1 MRHASRVPVCWR
13 AHSESTAPAL
23 YWTPRE
29 GAQDPASSPRDP
41 GDKASLRRPS
51 ELAGAVDVRGSPK
64 KERDFGLLPCAV
76 GPCPSLP
83 PLRKPRSPLLVIPQW
98 SPDEGDGSHCTAM
111 QMNECAV
118 SR

>member
-1 MRHASRVPVCWR
+1 MRHASRCRSAGGLTLR
-13 AHSESTAPAL
+13 AQPPPCTGHQGKEHRTPPPARVTQES
-23 YWTPRE
+23 
-29 GAQDPASSPRDP
+29 QASV
-41 GDKASLRRPS
+41 RRPS
-51 ELAGAVDVRGSPK
+51 ELAGSPK

-76 GPCPSLP
+76 GPCPSLLP
-83 PLRKPRSPLLVIPQW
+83 SLRKPRFPLLVIPQW